1 MFAAR
6 SFWSLCYHGRCDAL
20 LRRNIGGFQQSTAMA
35 SSSSGFLLQ
44 LFSLPLVVIFDIVVA
59 GVDATESC
67 ARDEEEGRLQYSH
80 SMATSMQYRCTKSC
94 TCAKSTCANNNR
106 NPHAHAQQ
114 KLAYVSDL
122 VHRCWLTNE
131 EAEYQSEVIDYGYQS
146 QLDKDEYHSK
156 YPCTPHMS
164 KIFFSTST
172 HNPESSGLLQP
183 SRDTIATMLRAEAI
197 RTWTTKAFIATL
209 LGAVLT
215 IFLLSGGKEHDD
227 SLVRVVAPE

>member
-1 MFAAR
+1 MGGAT
-6 SFWSLCYHGRCDAL
+6 LCCDETLVDFNRAPQWLLHHQDFSCNCSHYHW
-20 LRRNIGGFQQSTAMA
+20 
-35 SSSSGFLLQ
+35 
-44 LFSLPLVVIFDIVVA
+44 
-59 GVDATESC
+59 
-67 ARDEEEGRLQYSH
+67 
-80 SMATSMQYRCTKSC
+80 SC

-114 KLAYVSDL
+114 QLAYVSDL
-122 VHRCWLTNE
+122 VHRCWVTNE
-131 EAEYQSEVIDYGYQS
+131 EAEYQRKVIDYGYQS

-156 YPCTPHMS
+156 YPCAPHMR